1 MAKPTNAQES
11 LDILRHMVPG
21 KEVAPTDPNKSKR
34 AQLKATLKK
43 KQKEDAENTHL
54 NINKTSNLGLN
65 DDNVS
70 VQNSTHKTR
79 QNIERQNILDAK
91 RAVIK
96 EVKQETTLSQLRKEM
111 MGDTKV

>member
-1 MAKPTNAQES
+1 
-11 LDILRHMVPG
+11 MVPG

-43 KQKEDAENTHL
+43 KQLEDAEHTANFQKASAQKVTE
-54 NINKTSNLGLN
+54 GAA
-65 DDNVS
+65 DPF
-70 VQNSTHKTR
+70 NSTNPKTR

-96 EVKQETTLSQLRKEM
+96 EVKQETTLS
-111 MGDTKV
+111 